1 MAWLGMAERGLAWQV
16 WQGAAGSGEERTG
29 LEWHGRRGRVGLGVA
44 RRATEW
50 HGRLGL
56 ACPGKAGLVKAG
68 KAGHGGE
75 RRGWARRGRA
85 VMELKKY
92 RSRVCANRVLRR
104 QRYGVC

>member
-75 RRGWARRGRA
+75 RRGWARRGRLTYNNTLA
-85 VMELKKY
+85 
-92 RSRVCANRVLRR
+92 RSDPGYLYPHCYPLDII
-104 QRYGVC
+104 